1 MCAPNSGVLRLRS
14 RACRALLTRQV
25 KLAREQSAEHAAGI
39 REHVD
44 ARIDSLAARME
55 AQFALLFQ
63 RVESLAAVA
72 PAGGVPPNPDVDVRG
87 SDSASR
93 PTAAASSVTSSPR
106 DGDAAPSSA
115 VLGAGAQRVLEIA
128 QQRRSARELAKKR
141 SRARLRMRAAR
152 AAGGGHGASATQD

>member
-1 MCAPNSGVLRLRS
+1 MCAPNSGVLRLLS

-25 KLAREQSAEHAAGI
+25 KVAREQSAEHAAGI

-72 PAGGVPPNPDVDVRG
+72 PAGGVPPNGNP
-87 SDSASR
+87 
-93 PTAAASSVTSSPR
+93 
-106 DGDAAPSSA
+106 
-115 VLGAGAQRVLEIA
+115 
-128 QQRRSARELAKKR
+128 
-141 SRARLRMRAAR
+141 
-152 AAGGGHGASATQD
+152 